1 MKGGEKIMKKLIIIG
16 VLILALVCLG
26 GCGGDITRF
35 YFNLTG
41 WSSANATF
49 NNCIA
54 SLDTPEEICTYG
66 MDNFFSDGDQIPPYS
81 PYQQWLYEDGD
92 CNDRSTFNVYAAH
105 THGYEVY
112 QIHVEKTTAAGK
124 KDAHAL
130 GVFVVN
136 GKLDYSSHVS
146 YYPIQASS
154 FQTIVNHYLSRIGE
168 TLRWWR
174 AMDYNLDKVSEYNIT
189 RAIEMHS
196 PTPNPDY
203 VGTFIGEEAKERGY
217 GMNYNTTSVNKGNP
231 ASYSGAIRQVMLY
244 AQSALGNVQVASFY
258 TVGVNR
264 LSTRDYETI
273 GSVSAGY
280 HEYDVNITVHAGD
293 YIGIYYGGIAGYICR
308 SNDGDGIWARGR
320 DVIPCSDE
328 EFTLIED
335 FVISLE
341 GIVISPQ

>member
-1 MKGGEKIMKKLIIIG
+1 MKKLIIIG

-49 NNCIA
+49 NSCIA
-54 SLDTPEEICTYG
+54 GLNTPEEICTYG
-66 MDNFFSDGDQIPPYS
+66 MNNFSSDGDKIPPYS

-124 KDAHAL
+124 KTAHAL
-130 GVFVVN
+130 GVFVVD
-136 GKLDYSSHVS
+136 GKLDYSSNMS
-146 YYPIQASS
+146 YYSIQASS

-168 TLRWWR
+168 TLRWWY
-174 AMDYNLDKVSEYNIT
+174 AMDYDLDKVSEYNIT
-189 RAIEMHS
+189 RTREMHS
-196 PTPNPDY
+196 ATPNPDY
-203 VGTFIGEEAKERGY
+203 VGTFIGCEAKVR
-217 GMNYNTTSVNKGNP
+217 NSSVSANLTYINKGYP
-231 ASYSGAIRQVMLY
+231 AQYSGAIRQVMIY
-244 AQSALGNVQVASFY
+244 ARTTLSNVQVASFDV
-258 TVGVNR
+258 VGANR

-280 HEYDVNITVHAGD
+280 HEYDVNLTVQAGD
-293 YIGIYYGGIAGYICR
+293 YIGMYFSAGTMYLSNISGG
-308 SNDGDGIWARGR
+308 NGIWVTNG
-320 DVIPCSDE
+320 DQIPCSNYL
-328 EFTLIED
+328 FTSYNSLD
-335 FVISLE
+335 MSLE
-341 GIVISPQ
+341 GVVITSQ